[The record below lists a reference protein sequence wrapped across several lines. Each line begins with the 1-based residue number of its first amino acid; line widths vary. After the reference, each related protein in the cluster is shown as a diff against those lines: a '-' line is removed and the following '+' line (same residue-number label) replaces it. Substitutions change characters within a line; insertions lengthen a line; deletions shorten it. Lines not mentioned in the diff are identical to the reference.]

1 MRDGDDFAADVVV
14 QPVDGVG
21 IDEAVT
27 GPKPGL
33 HALLDFPEN
42 LNDANI

>member
-21 IDEAVT
+21 VDEAVA

-33 HALLDFPEN
+33 HALLDFAEN